1 MATYSSIPPSSATP
15 APENDY
21 LGAPPP
27 AASPRR
33 DASGPPRLSLEFD
46 RLTLDG
52 GSGSLGVSS
61 ALDFVKS
68 TIPSPDPSYDMVDSD
83 SSSDE
88 RQLRGSDYFT
98 SPGVNTP
105 SDVNL
110 RRKGVDGRQ
119 RVEPGNLRQL
129 DGVRDERFSGSSTS
143 SPKYTNPISNNRS
156 GGLQVRNGVETPTT
170 ELESAASSFIE
181 PRQRSQ
187 SRAQEHQYVAYNP
200 HSRQP
205 SPLPPSTDG
214 FDERSL
220 PLENRLFDDFD
231 GVHCEVDL
239 HLDMPQEQPRPQNR
253 PMSYTN
259 RPMSYAHLPPLSQ
272 RPPQPPL
279 VYYPAPVPA
288 MLNLPPQLAKPRSNR
303 ESQIL
308 SNRKSI
314 AGSPFT
320 GPTGLDAADASVED
334 KKKDFRRSLANLPP
348 QLRASVFFDQ
358 PLATPEVELK
368 EESAVATLDSIL
380 DAAAKSPPVA
390 FTEHPIAAGPAF
402 QRPDHARSRSSVM
415 LNNRQSVVSLGA
427 HLNNRHS
434 VANLGAYRSTIA
446 LVNDDRPYH
455 QRQSS
460 QLSLPERSGS
470 GGGSSEGYPQEHPHD
485 FDYARPDSQ
494 ILGPNMHYL
503 PPQERNTPP
512 PMPPDHNALPTT
524 LLAELEAR
532 KAQLRS
538 RNRTAAS
545 AFPTGMRST
554 LLELDAVAQV
564 QKKARAQK
572 RTNLAWENPDDI
584 RTEEPDEDVPLGLLY
599 AGANHTGGQTRK
611 HDPNGLHAM
620 GDEDVPLGLIVKRE
634 IEDNEPL
641 SKRKERL
648 KGPTP
653 DAPAQDSKRATVYI
667 DVPGIDAPQPQ
678 NDEEAEDET
687 LAERLKRMREQKE
700 REKSGFGTGSLRL
713 SLDDEEVKEK
723 KKSPTQTP
731 PGEGEETLGQRRRR
745 LQQEK
750 DQREKWKRESMFL
763 QQEVRQRNM
772 MDIIQHQQNLPLHM
786 RSQSAM
792 AGMLNPGVNTY
803 SGAGGFLG
811 TIPGVNAP
819 LAGGGMLGMGGGSPA
834 TGMGMTNHAMGVRP
848 QSTIMMG
855 GGGMGMPYAGGVQM
869 QIQAPMQMQ
878 APMQNAKQMEMVE
891 RWRSSVMGGNP
902 S

>member
-1 MATYSSIPPSSATP
+1 
-15 APENDY
+15 
-21 LGAPPP
+21 
-27 AASPRR
+27 
-33 DASGPPRLSLEFD
+33 
-46 RLTLDG
+46 
-52 GSGSLGVSS
+52 
-61 ALDFVKS
+61 
-68 TIPSPDPSYDMVDSD
+68 
-83 SSSDE
+83 
-88 RQLRGSDYFT
+88 
-98 SPGVNTP
+98 
-105 SDVNL
+105 
-110 RRKGVDGRQ
+110 
-119 RVEPGNLRQL
+119 
-129 DGVRDERFSGSSTS
+129 
-143 SPKYTNPISNNRS
+143 
-156 GGLQVRNGVETPTT
+156 
-170 ELESAASSFIE
+170 
-181 PRQRSQ
+181 
-187 SRAQEHQYVAYNP
+187 AYNP

-205 SPLPPSTDG
+205 SPLPPSTDD

-220 PLENRLFDDFD
+220 PSENRLFHDFD

-239 HLDMPQEQPRPQNR
+239 HLDLPQEQPRPQNR
-253 PMSYTN
+253 PMSHIN
-259 RPMSYAHLPPLSQ
+259 RPMSYAHLPQLSQ
-272 RPPQPPL
+272 QTPQPPL

-314 AGSPFT
+314 SGFPFAGS
-320 GPTGLDAADASVED
+320 TGLDAADGPVED
-334 KKKDFRRSLANLPP
+334 KKRDFRRSVANLPP

-358 PLATPEVELK
+358 PLSASVEVELK

-402 QRPDHARSRSSVM
+402 QRPDHMRSRSSVI
-415 LNNRQSVVSLGA
+415 LNNRQSVVSLGP
-427 HLNNRHS
+427 HLNTRHS
-434 VANLGAYRSTIA
+434 EHS
-446 LVNDDRPYH
+446 
-455 QRQSS
+455 
-460 QLSLPERSGS
+460 
-470 GGGSSEGYPQEHPHD
+470 QEHSQD
-485 FDYARPDSQ
+485 FDYGRPNSQ
-494 ILGPNMHYL
+494 VLGSSMQYMPS
-503 PPQERNTPP
+503 QERNTPS
-512 PMPPDHNALPTT
+512 PMPLPDPNALPTT

-572 RTNLAWENPDDI
+572 RTNLAWENPDEI
-584 RTEEPDEDVPLGLLY
+584 RMEEPDEDVPLGLLY
-599 AGANHTGGQTRK
+599 AGANHGGGQTRK

-648 KGPTP
+648 KGPAP
-653 DAPAQDSKRATVYI
+653 DFPAQDSKRATVYL

-687 LAERLKRMREQKE
+687 LAERLKRMRE
-700 REKSGFGTGSLRL
+700 REKGGFGTGSLGL
-713 SLDDEEVKEK
+713 SLDGEEASKGK
-723 KKSPTQTP
+723 KKLPTQTSL
-731 PGEGEETLGQRRRR
+731 GEREETLGQRRRR

-750 DQREKWKRESMFL
+750 DQREKLKRESMFL

-772 MDIIQHQQNLPLHM
+772 IDIIQHQQNLPLHM

-792 AGMLNPGVNTY
+792 AGMLNPG
-803 SGAGGFLG
+803 
-811 TIPGVNAP
+811 
-819 LAGGGMLGMGGGSPA
+819 
-834 TGMGMTNHAMGVRP
+834 MTNPAIGVRP

-869 QIQAPMQMQ
+869 QMQ
-878 APMQNAKQMEMVE
+878 APMQNTKQMEMVE
-891 RWRSSVMGGNP
+891 RWRSSVM
-902 S
+902 

>member
-1 MATYSSIPPSSATP
+1 MATYSSISPSSPTP
-15 APENDY
+15 APKNDHSN
-21 LGAPPP
+21 APSP

-33 DASGPPRLSLEFD
+33 EASGPPRLSLDFD
-46 RLTLDG
+46 RLTFDG
-52 GSGSLGVSS
+52 NSSSLGVSS
-61 ALDFVKS
+61 LDFVKS
-68 TIPSPDPSYDMVDSD
+68 TIPSEPSYDMVDSD
-83 SSSDE
+83 SSCDKG
-88 RQLRGSDYFT
+88 QLQGSDYLT

-105 SDVNL
+105 FDVNL
-110 RRKGVDGRQ
+110 RLKGVDNRP
-119 RVEPGNLRQL
+119 RAETRYLQL
-129 DGVRDERFSGSSTS
+129 DGVSDERFSRPSAS
-143 SPKYTNPISNNRS
+143 SPKYTNPISNPRS
-156 GGLQVRNGVETPTT
+156 GGLQVRNGVDTPTT
-170 ELESAASSFIE
+170 ELESPASSFIE
-181 PRQRSQ
+181 PRQHTQ
-187 SRAQEHQYVAYNP
+187 SRAQEHRYIPYNP

-205 SPLPPSTDG
+205 LTLPPSTDG

-220 PLENRLFDDFD
+220 PSENRLFDDFD
-231 GVHCEVDL
+231 GVHCEIDL
-239 HLDMPQEQPRPQNR
+239 HLDLPV
-253 PMSYTN
+253 SYTN

-272 RPPQPPL
+272 QPPQPPL

-314 AGSPFT
+314 AGFP
-320 GPTGLDAADASVED
+320 LDAADGPVED

-415 LNNRQSVVSLGA
+415 LNNRQSVVSLGP

-434 VANLGAYRSTIA
+434 VANLCAYRSAVA

-470 GGGSSEGYPQEHPHD
+470 GGESHEEHPQD
-485 FDYARPDSQ
+485 VDYGRPDSQ
-494 ILGPNMHYL
+494 VLGPGMQCL
-503 PPQERNTPP
+503 PPQGRNTPS
-512 PMPPDHNALPTT
+512 PMPPTDPNALPTT

-532 KAQLRS
+532 KVQLRS
-538 RNRTAAS
+538 RNRTAAT

-599 AGANHTGGQTRK
+599 AGANHGGGQTRK

-620 GDEDVPLGLIVKRE
+620 GDEDIPLGLIVKRE

-648 KGPTP
+648 KGPISDT
-653 DAPAQDSKRATVYI
+653 PAQDSKRATVYI

-678 NDEEAEDET
+678 NDEEVEDET

-700 REKSGFGTGSLRL
+700 REKIGFGTGSLGL
-713 SLDDEEVKEK
+713 SLDDEEAMK
-723 KKSPTQTP
+723 KKSPTQTLL
-731 PGEGEETLGQRRRR
+731 GEREETLGQRRRR

-750 DQREKWKRESMFL
+750 DQREKFKRESIVS

-772 MDIIQHQQNLPLHM
+772 MDIIQHQQNLPLHL
-786 RSQSAM
+786 RSQSA
-792 AGMLNPGVNTY
+792 
-803 SGAGGFLG
+803 
-811 TIPGVNAP
+811 IPGVNAP

-834 TGMGMTNHAMGVRP
+834 TGMGMTNHAMGVRS
-848 QSTIMMG
+848 QKSIMMG
-855 GGGMGMPYAGGVQM
+855 GGGMGMPYAGGVQ
-869 QIQAPMQMQ
+869 MQMQ